1 METRGVK
8 KGTKRKPYVK
18 YTDEEII
25 DVLSKYETI
34 RDLRTGEDG
43 SFYFLA
49 KRRDLDAY
57 LPAKRTKAMNIVGS
71 AAENKRIAKEIKDAL
86 REEKKIA
93 KAMMEAENKE
103 SKAIDKG
110 TSTRLYMSIE
120 KNGKSLCGRC
130 LVHDLSKG
138 KARQN
143 KNLCQKCYNKYMYCR
158 LREIDSNPHNIKDEY
173 CHIDIRHH
181 EKIFH
186 IGIVVDKKTQD
197 YLSMIGYSFIFKE
210 EDV

>member
-18 YTDEEII
+18 YTDQEII
-25 DVLSKYETI
+25 DVISKYKTI
-34 RDLRTGEDG
+34 KDLRSGEDG

-57 LPAKRTKAMNIVGS
+57 LPTKRTKAMNIVGS

-86 REEKKIA
+86 KAERKLAIANMPKK
-93 KAMMEAENKE
+93 KPKV
-103 SKAIDKG
+103 DKI
-110 TSTRLYMSIE
+110 SDRRLYISIE
-120 KNGKSLCGRC
+120 KDGKSLCGRC
-130 LVHDLSKG
+130 LVHDLSES
-138 KARQN
+138 RSMQN
-143 KNLCQKCYNKYMYCR
+143 KSLCQKCYNKCMYCR
-158 LREIDSNPHNIKDEY
+158 LREVDSNPHNIKDEY

-186 IGIVVDKKTQD
+186 IGIIADKKMQE
-197 YLSMIGYSFIFKE
+197 YLTKVGYGFIFKE

>member
-8 KGTKRKPYVK
+8 AGTKRKPYVK
-18 YTDEEII
+18 YTDQEII
-25 DVLSKYETI
+25 DVISKYKTI
-34 RDLRTGEDG
+34 KDLRAGEDG

-57 LPAKRTKAMNIVGS
+57 LPVKRTKAMNIVGS
-71 AAENKRIAKEIKDAL
+71 AAENKRIAKEIKKAL
-86 REEKKIA
+86 REERRIFIEKMGKK
-93 KAMMEAENKE
+93 KK
-103 SKAIDKG
+103 SKTDDKG
-110 TSTRLYMSIE
+110 TATRLYMSIE
-120 KNGKSLCGRC
+120 KDGKNLCGRC
-130 LVHDLSKG
+130 LEHDLSEG

-158 LREIDSNPHNIKDEY
+158 LREVDSNPHNIKDEY
-173 CHIDIRHH
+173 CHININHH

-186 IGIVVDKKTQD
+186 IGIIIDKKTQD
-197 YLSMIGYSFIFKE
+197 YLTMIGYSFIFKE